1 MNASMR
7 ATSTFALVWIRDN
20 DRRMEDNI
28 AFQVAA
34 KTGVPLF
41 CCYFQS
47 ENITSSKDNA
57 IRPEILSN
65 EDLQSLDNQLRSDYN
80 TRLNIVKGEVVVDC
94 IRRIASQ
101 LSISHIYFNRESD
114 RSGLELESFLRS
126 LTGAYVRS
134 FDSSSVEAKKVSP
147 IWPLSI
153 LRNARNWLIR
163 SPKSG
168 KEDSIS
174 KASIPEQN
182 SPRRLQDL
190 RKLKRSEP
198 IPIPR
203 RPRGE
208 ALKILAY

>member
-1 MNASMR
+1 MNDSMR
-7 ATSTFALVWIRDN
+7 ATGNSALVWIRDN
-20 DRRMEDNI
+20 DRRVEDNI

-47 ENITSSKDNA
+47 EHITAPKDNT

-114 RSGLELESFLRS
+114 RSGLELESFLSS
-126 LTGAYVRS
+126 LTGAYVKS
-134 FDSSSVEAKKVSP
+134 FDSSSVEAKKVSR
-147 IWPLSI
+147 ILSI
-153 LRNARNWLIR
+153 YSLR
-163 SPKSG
+163 
-168 KEDSIS
+168 
-174 KASIPEQN
+174 
-182 SPRRLQDL
+182 
-190 RKLKRSEP
+190 
-198 IPIPR
+198 
-203 RPRGE
+203 
-208 ALKILAY
+208 